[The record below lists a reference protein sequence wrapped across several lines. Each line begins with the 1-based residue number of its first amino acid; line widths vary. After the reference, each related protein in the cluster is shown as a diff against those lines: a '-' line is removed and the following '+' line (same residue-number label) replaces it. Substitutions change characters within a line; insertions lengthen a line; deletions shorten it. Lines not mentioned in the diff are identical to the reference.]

1 MKTLRYVISATM
13 LLGAHAALAQ
23 APTAANLMPP
33 AGGKNQSSNGE
44 VTIAKKTLPCEHI
57 ITECKKLGFIAGQ
70 YKADN
75 GLWKDCFNPVVKG
88 GSPTRDGAAI
98 TVPVSASDV
107 QACKAAVFPNG
118 ASPAGS

>member
-1 MKTLRYVISATM
+1 MKMLRYVISATM

-23 APTAANLMPP
+23 APTANNVVP
-33 AGGKNQSSNGE
+33 AGGGKNQSNGE
-44 VTIAKKTLPCEHI
+44 VTVAKKTIPCQHI
-57 ITECKKLGFIAGQ
+57 ITECKTLGFVAGQ
-70 YKADN
+70 YKTDN

-88 GSPTRDGAAI
+88 GKATRDGSPI

-118 ASPAGS
+118 